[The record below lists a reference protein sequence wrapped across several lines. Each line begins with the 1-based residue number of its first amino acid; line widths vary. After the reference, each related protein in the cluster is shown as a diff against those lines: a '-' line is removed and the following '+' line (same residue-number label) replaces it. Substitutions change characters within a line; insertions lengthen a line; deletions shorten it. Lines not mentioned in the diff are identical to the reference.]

1 MDFRTTIKPLNHK
14 GLINHIDTIVLMGS
28 CFTDNIGSRLK
39 NTLFNVDINPSGILY
54 NPASISNA
62 ITNILTKRQ
71 YSADDIFFSQ
81 SDNQYHSYDHHSD
94 FSGKSISET
103 LAKIN
108 AKQTNA
114 YNNLSTAS
122 ALIITFGSAY
132 IYALKSTGQVVANCH
147 KQPTSLFNR
156 RKLSVD
162 EIVGMWDKP
171 ISEIL
176 NINPTINI
184 IFTVSPIRHIAD
196 GLHENQLS
204 KSTLLL
210 AIEHLCANR
219 NNVIYFPSYEI
230 MIDDLRDYRFYASD
244 MTHPSSVA
252 IDYIYN
258 IFVQSFFD
266 SKTIKLADECEAVI
280 KRIQHRHRTQD
291 KSIIDSFNLKTQEI
305 INKLISEHPYLFNAI
320 DSIIHH
326 EI

>member
-1 MDFRTTIKPLNHK
+1 MDFRTTIKPLNDK

-28 CFTDNIGSRLK
+28 CFTDNIGTKLK
-39 NTLFNVDINPSGILY
+39 NAFFNVDINPTGILY

-71 YSADDIFFSQ
+71 YSADNIFFSQ

-94 FSGKSISET
+94 FSGKDISDILE
-103 LAKIN
+103 KIN
-108 AKQTNA
+108 TRQIEA
-114 YNNLSTAS
+114 YKHLTTAS
-122 ALIITFGSAY
+122 MLIITFGTAY
-132 IYALKSTGQVVANCH
+132 VYTLKNTYYVVANCH
-147 KQPTSLFNR
+147 KQSASLFNR
-156 RKLSVD
+156 RKLTVE
-162 EIVGMWDKP
+162 EIVSMWDKT
-171 ISEIL
+171 IYDIL
-176 NINPTINI
+176 QLNPNINIV
-184 IFTVSPIRHIAD
+184 FTVSPIRHISD

-204 KSTLLL
+204 KSALLL
-210 AIEHLCANR
+210 AIEHLCANH

-258 IFVQSFFD
+258 IFAQSFFD
-266 SKTIKLADECEAVI
+266 SKTIKLADECKAVI

-305 INKLISEHPYLFNAI
+305 INKLISEHPYLSNAI

>member
-1 MDFRTTIKPLNHK
+1 MDFRTTIKPLQYK
-14 GLINHIDTIVLMGS
+14 GLINHVNTIVLMGS
-28 CFTDNIGSRLK
+28 CFTDNIGLRLK
-39 NTLFNVDINPSGILY
+39 YSLFNVDINPSGILY

-71 YSADDIFFSQ
+71 YSADDIFLSQ
-81 SDNQYHSYDHHSD
+81 SDNQYHSYDYHSD
-94 FSGKSISET
+94 FSGKSIPET

-108 AKQTNA
+108 TKQSNA

-122 ALIITFGSAY
+122 TLIITFGSAY

-162 EIVGMWDKP
+162 EIVGMWDKT

-184 IFTVSPIRHIAD
+184 IFTVSPIRHIAY

-210 AIEHLCANR
+210 SIEQLCINHS
-219 NNVIYFPSYEI
+219 NIIYFPSYEI
-230 MIDDLRDYRFYASD
+230 MLDDLRDYRFYASD
-244 MTHPSSVA
+244 MLHPSPIA

-258 IFVQSFFD
+258 LFSESFFNED
-266 SKTIKLADECEAVI
+266 TIKLSSECESLI
-280 KRIQHRHRTQD
+280 KRLQHRHRTQD
-291 KSIIDSFNLKTQEI
+291 KSIIETFNTKTQEI
-305 INKLISEHPYLFNAI
+305 IDKLISEHPYLSNSI
-320 DSIIHH
+320 DLIIQH